1 MVETL
6 RIFSDEV
13 TRVAR
18 EVGTEGKLGGQARV
32 AAVDGTWRS
41 LRDSVNTMALNL
53 TNQVRAIAYVTVR
66 GRCYF
71 GAMSL
76 RRDTD
81 CRRERR
87 SYQKG
92 RNHGLRGNSRARWY
106 HELDGGQSLSAFEIH
121 L

>member
-66 GRCYF
+66 G
-71 GAMSL
+71 SL
-76 RRDTD
+76 LLWRQELMPNYRLPSRKGTLPK
-81 CRRERR
+81 R
-87 SYQKG
+87 SRSWPLGKF
-92 RNHGLRGNSRARWY
+92 S
-106 HELDGGQSLSAFEIH
+106 SSPVP
-121 L
+121 